1 MYRSRRGQ
9 QSFLD
14 DIRSF
19 GGVEL
24 DPDNEWVK
32 LAEAI
37 PWDEFE
43 TDYAASFSGAAIGN
57 PAKPARMALGT
68 LLIKRHYH
76 FSNEDTVNEVQMNP
90 YLQFFIGLMEFTYK
104 APFDARSISNFKKRV
119 TMAMMLKLDDYITDI
134 KQQKSVAKSMPK
146 RRRIEPATKII
157 GQTGMSGN
165 TIEAPTR
172 NEQQQLEIT

>member
-14 DIRSF
+14 DIQSF
-19 GGVEL
+19 GGVAL

-76 FSNEDTVNEVQMNP
+76 FSNEDTVKEVQMNP
-90 YLQFFIGLMEFTYK
+90 YLQFFIGLVEFSHK
-104 APFDARSISNFKKRV
+104 APYDARSISNFKKRV
-119 TMAMMLKLDDYITDI
+119 TTAMMLKLDDYIAEV
-134 KQQKSVAKSMPK
+134 KHQKSAERAAPK
-146 RRRIEPATKII
+146 RLRAAPATKINR
-157 GQTGMSGN
+157 QTEEQTKN
-165 TIEAPTR
+165 K
-172 NEQQQLEIT
+172 QQQLEIT